1 MVEDKTLL
9 FQVEDR
15 SAGVRL
21 DLLIPQFVPD
31 LSRNGVQ
38 NMIRDGL
45 ITVND
50 RPATKRYLARVRDR
64 LKVTLPPP
72 VVTAFQ
78 PENIP
83 LTILFEDD
91 EIIAVDKPSGMVV
104 HPAPGHRKGTLVNA
118 LLYRSQALSAV
129 GGDSRP
135 GIVHRLDKD
144 TSGVV
149 LVAKN
154 NRAHRRL
161 STQFALRQV
170 DKTYLAVA
178 SGHLRSEEGRWETA
192 IGRDRKERK
201 KISSRSSR
209 PRPAA
214 TRNRLILR
222 LEGASLLEL
231 HPETGR
237 THQIRVHLAENGHP
251 VLGDPVYGPKWRRRS
266 PYHEASRHYGFA
278 DRLALHARRISFRH
292 PSSDSPLEIEAPLP
306 PEFERITPS

>member
-1 MVEDKTLL
+1 MAENKTYL

-21 DLLIPQFVPD
+21 DLLIPQFIPD

-38 NMIRDGL
+38 SMIRKGL

-50 RPATKRYLARVRDR
+50 RPATKRYLARSRDR
-64 LKVTLPPP
+64 LRVTLPPP
-72 VVTAFQ
+72 EATTFR

-83 LTILFEDD
+83 LAVLFEDD

-104 HPAPGHRKGTLVNA
+104 HPAPGHREGTLVNA
-118 LLYRSQALSAV
+118 LLYRSIALSAL

-154 NRAHRRL
+154 NRAHRL
-161 STQFALRQV
+161 LATQFALRQV

-178 SGHLRSEEGRWETA
+178 AGRIRHDEGTWETA

-201 KISSRSSR
+201 KISSRSNR
-209 PRPAA
+209 PRPAV
-214 TRNRLILR
+214 TRYRRLLH
-222 LEGASLLEL
+222 LEGASLIEL

-237 THQIRVHLAENGHP
+237 THQLRVHLAESGHP
-251 VLGDPVYGPKWRRRS
+251 VLGDPVYGPKSRRHS
-266 PYHEASRHYGFA
+266 PYHETSRRYGFA

-292 PSSDSPLEIEAPLP
+292 PVSDARLEIEAPLP
-306 PEFERITPS
+306 PEFERITPP

>member
-50 RPATKRYLARVRDR
+50 RLETKRYLARARDR

-72 VVTAFQ
+72 EVTAFQ

-161 STQFALRQV
+161 ASQFASRQV

-178 SGHLRSEEGRWETA
+178 SGHLRSDEGRWDTA

-209 PRPAA
+209 LRTAA
-214 TRNRLILR
+214 TRYRLILR

-237 THQIRVHLAENGHP
+237 THQIRVHLAEDGHP
-251 VLGDPVYGPKWRRRS
+251 VLGDPVYGPKSRRRS
-266 PYHEASRHYGFA
+266 PYHEASRHFGFA